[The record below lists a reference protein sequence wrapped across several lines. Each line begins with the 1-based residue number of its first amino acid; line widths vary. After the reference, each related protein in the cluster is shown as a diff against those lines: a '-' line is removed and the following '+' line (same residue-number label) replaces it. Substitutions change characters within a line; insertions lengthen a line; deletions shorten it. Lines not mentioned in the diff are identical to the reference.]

1 MSPRSLPAVLTLA
14 ILAVSTGC
22 GNPDEPRNPLPDG
35 KVITLDPEVPVD
47 GDVLVAAIPFDPGS
61 LNPVVAP
68 YALSAMI
75 GDLVQPGL
83 VRRHVEKGELV
94 YEPLLASE
102 FAFSPDKTALTYT
115 LHEGLTWE
123 DETPLTSKDVAFTQ
137 ELIGDTTVASNW
149 HGDAQH
155 ISSIDTPDDRTVVFH
170 FERRQNPTL
179 LQGYTIRGIVPRHAL
194 ETADRA
200 TLRGHV
206 SARSPLAS
214 GSYRIAEW
222 RPDSKLVLAP
232 NPRAPA
238 HLKPHL
244 ERIVFKV
251 LPEYST
257 RLMEL
262 EMGTVDLVPDIEV
275 TDLPRLHKK
284 RDLELMRMPAA
295 SMNYVGYNLTDPRFT
310 DLRVRRALTMAIDRE
325 RIIRDY
331 LSVEGT
337 TYGDYCV
344 GTISPSQ
351 PGWHAPNI
359 IPLPYDPRAAMELLD
374 AAGWKDVDKNGVRE
388 RGDDEMRFRLM
399 VQTGSA
405 ETKRLAV
412 LVQAYLEPIGVTAE
426 IEMVEPA
433 RFAELAREHQFEAIL
448 WSFGANPVVDPSIQ
462 WSTGGRYNWY
472 QYSNPEVDALIEKGL
487 SAVDVSEAQEHFR
500 EVQRLVHADQP
511 VTFLYWRDAI
521 VGVDRRFRGV
531 EMNNLTLFH
540 HIENWYVPFAE
551 HKYRGMMPFD
561 MPVQTEPEGLRAGD
575 DLPPPPQ

>member
-1 MSPRSLPAVLTLA
+1 MSPPSLPMAALAV
-14 ILAVSTGC
+14 LAVSIGC
-22 GNPDEPRNPLPDG
+22 GNPQEPRNPLPEG
-35 KVITLDPEVPVD
+35 KVITLDPDVPVD

-75 GDLVQPGL
+75 GDLIQPGM
-83 VRRHVEKGELV
+83 VRRHVEKGELI

-102 FAFSPDKTALTYT
+102 FSFSADGTTLTYK
-115 LHEGLTWE
+115 LNEGLTWE
-123 DETPLTSKDVAFTQ
+123 DGTPLTSKDVAFTQ
-137 ELIGDTTVASNW
+137 ALIADPVVASNW
-149 HGDAQH
+149 YGDAQH
-155 ISSIDTPDDRTVVFH
+155 IASIETPDDRTVVFR
-170 FERRQNPTL
+170 FTRPQNPM
-179 LQGYTIRGIVPRHAL
+179 LQQAYTIRGIVPQHVL

-206 SARSPLAS
+206 SARNPLAS

-222 RPDSKLVLAP
+222 RPDSKLILAP

-262 EMGTVDLVPDIEV
+262 EVGSVDLVTDIEV
-275 TDLPRLHKK
+275 SDIPGLHEK
-284 RDLELMRMPAA
+284 RDLDLVRMPSA
-295 SMNYVGYNLTDPRFT
+295 SMDYLGYNLTDPRFT

-337 TYGDYCV
+337 TYGTHAV
-344 GTISPSQ
+344 GTISPTQ
-351 PGWHAPNI
+351 TGWYASNI
-359 IPLPYDPRAAMELLD
+359 IPLPYDPRAAMDLLD
-374 AAGWKDVDKNGVRE
+374 ASGWKDADKDGVRE
-388 RGDDEMRFRLM
+388 RGDQVMRFRLM

-412 LVQAYLEPIGVTAE
+412 LVQAYLEPIGVIAE
-426 IEMVEPA
+426 IDMVEPT

-448 WSFGANPVVDPSIQ
+448 WSFGANPAVDLSIQ
-462 WSTGGRYNWY
+462 WSTGGQYNWY
-472 QYSNPEVDALIEKGL
+472 QYSNPAVDALIEKGL
-487 SAVDVSEAQEHFR
+487 STID
-500 EVQRLVHADQP
+500 EVQRLIHADQP
-511 VTFLYWRDAI
+511 VTFLYWKDVI
-521 VGVDRRFRGV
+521 VGIDRRFQGV
-531 EMNNLTLFH
+531 EMNSFTVLH
-540 HIENWYVPFAE
+540 RIEEWYVPIAE

-561 MPVQTEPEGLRAGD
+561 VPVQKDQVKPRAGD